1 MPEEKPWESAHV
13 SELESL
19 KAPGTLRWSPV
30 RRRFGITAFGA
41 NAYTAKEAGQDV
53 VEEHTERTL
62 GHEELYVVLAGR
74 ARFTLGE
81 EQLDAPSGT
90 LVFIRDPGVKRHAV
104 AMEAE
109 TTVLAVGGKPGQHEP
124 STWETF
130 FAAYAY
136 ADEGEL
142 DRGLA
147 ELETG
152 LAAKPDEPTLLYHLA
167 CLTTRAG
174 RLDEARGYLDRA
186 VELDP
191 KFAEWAADDEDLEPL
206 RVAGQP

>member
-1 MPEEKPWESAHV
+1 LKPWESAHV
-13 SELESL
+13 SDLESL
-19 KAPGTLRWSPV
+19 KGPGTLRWSPV
-30 RRRFGITAFGA
+30 RRRFGITAFGT
-41 NAYTAKEAGQDV
+41 NAYTASEAGQDV

-81 EQLDAPSGT
+81 DELEAAAGM
-90 LVFIRDPGVKRHAV
+90 LVFIRDPAVKRHAV
-104 AMEAE
+104 ALEAD

-124 STWETF
+124 SNWETF

-142 DRGLA
+142 ERGLA

-152 LAAKPDEPTLLYHLA
+152 LEARPDEPVLLYHLA
-167 CLTTRAG
+167 CLKTRAG
-174 RLDEARGYLDRA
+174 RLDEARAHLDRA

-191 KFAEWAADDEDLEPL
+191 KLAEWAAEDEDLEPL
-206 RVAGQP
+206 RPPAR

>member
-1 MPEEKPWESAHV
+1 LKPWESAHV
-13 SELESL
+13 SDLESL
-19 KAPGTLRWSPV
+19 KGPGTLRWSPV
-30 RRRFGITAFGA
+30 RRRFGITAFGT
-41 NAYTAKEAGQDV
+41 NAYTASEAGQDV

-81 EQLDAPSGT
+81 DELEAAAGT
-90 LVFIRDPGVKRHAV
+90 LVFIRDPAVKRHAV
-104 AMEAE
+104 ALEAD

-124 STWETF
+124 SNWETF

-142 DRGLA
+142 ERGLA

-152 LAAKPDEPTLLYHLA
+152 LEARPDEPVLLYHLA
-167 CLTTRAG
+167 CLKTRAG
-174 RLDEARGYLDRA
+174 RLDEARAHLDRA

-191 KFAEWAADDEDLEPL
+191 KLAEWAAEDEDLEPL
-206 RVAGQP
+206 RPPAR